1 MIKKFLLFFLFL
13 IFLLIFFIAYLNYIG
28 LETDK
33 FNSTIKKQ
41 IKSYDSRINVEL
53 KKVKL
58 LLDIKNL
65 SIKVKTKDPSINFD
79 KKTLNIKS
87 ISSNI
92 SIKSYFIN
100 DFGIKNLLI
109 KTKKNKI
116 KDIIYL
122 TKYIDNSPRYL
133 ILSQFIKQGNLETT
147 IKLEFNEKGEIKN
160 NYILEGSI
168 EDGKIKYLNNYIY
181 ESIKFEFEYKENNLQ
196 VRNLNFNLDNVK
208 FDSSL
213 IEIKKIKSDYFF
225 KGHIENNITS
235 FNTRLFNL
243 TTLNKNNVFNINNTK
258 FVSNSNFSFQ
268 LNKKLKIKDLEVKS
282 LLDIYNLDYIGNKEI
297 LKKYFPDYSEKINF
311 KKINLNFI
319 YNKKDFK
326 ILGDGLYGINNNED
340 KIKFNIK
347 TKKDIYNFNATIDL
361 NKNRLVL
368 NEIDFF
374 KDTQINANLNIT
386 GKYQEN
392 KILFFKKIVYSENK
406 NNIIINNLKLG
417 PKNKIV
423 SFKNISLNYLTKND
437 IVNQFNIIY
446 NKPNYSINGKSYDS
460 IKLIKNIT
468 DNENETNFF
477 DIFKEINSKI
487 SFDLKNVYLDKE
499 NIAKNL
505 NGTLEL
511 NKNNIVNLNL
521 NSNFSENEK
530 FSITIRTPKNNQKV
544 TTLYSDRALPFVR
557 NFKFIEGFENGILDY
572 TSSLNNKTTV
582 SNLKIYDFKV
592 KKVPILAKLLT
603 LASLQGIAD
612 LLTGEGIRFDEFE
625 MNYSTEDKL
634 ITIDEIYSI
643 GPSIS
648 ILGEGYIQ
656 SDELISLRGTL
667 VPATTINKFIGKIK
681 VIGNIL
687 VGKKKGEGVFGVSFK
702 IKGPP
707 KNLKTTVNPIKTLTP
722 RFITRTLE
730 KIKKSNQ

>member
-33 FNSTIKKQ
+33 FNSTIKNQ

-65 SIKVKTKDPSINFD
+65 SIKVKTKDPIINFD
-79 KKTLNIKS
+79 KKTFNIKS

-181 ESIKFEFEYKENNLQ
+181 ESVKFEFEYKENNLQ
-196 VRNLNFNLDNVK
+196 VRNLNFNLDNAK

-225 KGHIENNITS
+225 KGHIENNKTS

-243 TTLNKNNVFNINNTK
+243 TNLNKNNLFNINNTK

-297 LKKYFPDYSEKINF
+297 LKKYFPGYSEKINF
-311 KKINLNFI
+311 KKIGLNLI
-319 YNKKDFK
+319 YNKKNFK
-326 ILGDGLYGINNNED
+326 ILGDGVYGINNNED

-368 NEIDFF
+368 NEIDYF

-417 PKNKIV
+417 QKNKIV

-446 NKPNYSINGKSYDS
+446 NQPNYSINGKSYDS

-468 DNENETNFF
+468 DNDNETNFF

-648 ILGEGYIQ
+648 ILVEGYIQ

-707 KNLKTTVNPIKTLTP
+707 KDLKTTVNPIKTLTP

>member
-33 FNSTIKKQ
+33 FNSTIKNQ

-65 SIKVKTKDPSINFD
+65 SIKVKTKDPIINFD
-79 KKTLNIKS
+79 KKTFNIKS

-181 ESIKFEFEYKENNLQ
+181 ESVKFEFEYKENNLQ
-196 VRNLNFNLDNVK
+196 VRNLNFNLDNAK

-225 KGHIENNITS
+225 KGHIENNKTS

-243 TTLNKNNVFNINNTK
+243 TNLNKNNLFNINNTK

-282 LLDIYNLDYIGNKEI
+282 LLDIYNLDYIGNKKI
-297 LKKYFPDYSEKINF
+297 LKKYFPGYSEKINF
-311 KKINLNFI
+311 KKIILNLI
-319 YNKKDFK
+319 YNKKNFK
-326 ILGDGLYGINNNED
+326 ILGDGVYGINNNED

-368 NEIDFF
+368 NEIDYF

-417 PKNKIV
+417 QKNKIV

-446 NKPNYSINGKSYDS
+446 NQPNYSINGKSYDS

-468 DNENETNFF
+468 DNDNETNFF

-648 ILGEGYIQ
+648 ILVEGYIQ

-707 KNLKTTVNPIKTLTP
+707 KDLKTTVNPIKTLTP